1 MAVVVDT
8 SQWVQYFRI
17 GASAE
22 AAEVDRLLAL
32 GEVVMVG
39 VVYAELLCGAR
50 DETQFR
56 ALEQQL
62 DALPFLEMTTAT
74 WRDTG
79 RILSDLQQEGLTIPL
94 PDAAIAALALEQALQ
109 VYTRDDHFQRIP
121 GLELHTV

>member
-8 SQWVQYFRI
+8 SQWVQYFRVA
-17 GASAE
+17 ASAE
-22 AAEVDRLLAL
+22 AAEVRRLLAL

-56 ALEQQL
+56 ALDEQL
-62 DALPFLEMTTAT
+62 DALPFFEMTNTI

-79 RILSDLQQEGLTIPL
+79 RILSDLQRRGLTIPL
-94 PDAAIAALALEQALQ
+94 PDAAIAALALEHGVQ

-121 GLELHTV
+121 GLELHAV

>member
-8 SQWVQYFRI
+8 SQWVQYFRVA
-17 GASAE
+17 ASAE
-22 AAEVDRLLAL
+22 AAEVRRLLAL
-32 GEVVMVG
+32 GEVVMIG
-39 VVYAELLCGAR
+39 VVYAELLRGAR

-56 ALEQQL
+56 ALEEQL

-79 RILSDLQQEGLTIPL
+79 RILGDLRRRGSAISL
-94 PDAAIAALALEQALQ
+94 PDAAIAALALEQGLQ

-121 GLELHTV
+121 GLELHTA

>member
-56 ALEQQL
+56 ALDEQL
-62 DALPFLEMTTAT
+62 DALPFFEMTNSI
-74 WRDTG
+74 WRATG
-79 RILSDLQQEGLTIPL
+79 RILSDLQRRGSAISL
-94 PDAAIAALALEQALQ
+94 PDAAIAALALEHGLQ

-121 GLELHTV
+121 GLELHSV